1 MKPIL
6 TFFIVLFLGS
16 FTNDK
21 IVLDIQTIRFGSG
34 GGLTGEINSYELSRE
49 GQLTAI
55 HSGDTTFLKTVPQDQ
70 IKEILKT
77 AESIKEI
84 KLNEPGNM
92 YRFIEIDYD
101 KGTTI
106 RLVWGFEYQNLPSEI
121 DAFYKKL
128 EYLTN

>member
-34 GGLTGEINSYELSRE
+34 GGFTGEINGYELSRE

-55 HSGDTTFLKTVPQDQ
+55 HSGDTTFLKTVSQDQ
-70 IKEILKT
+70 IKEILEN

-106 RLVWGFEYQNLPSEI
+106 RW
-121 DAFYKKL
+121 A
-128 EYLTN
+128 